1 MFHFRYGLIF
11 IFGGFLPFGGFDG
24 RPVEGLD
31 GVLPSR
37 FGFGSGTGLRTF
49 ILCMHF
55 VTCNDVTL

>member
-1 MFHFRYGLIF
+1 LFHFRYGLIF

-49 ILCMHF
+49 IN
-55 VTCNDVTL
+55 V